1 MAEYAVSRLAKKAVV
16 VEERKIGEAVISKP
30 GVAPPPV
37 PVVPITLDTLGKAKH
52 VVDSYATR
60 GECVPVDKVASEAR
74 ITPDEANASLTAMKT
89 LEYGENCCP
98 THFCTHKAVET
109 MLTKIKRWRTGA
121 I

>member
-1 MAEYAVSRLAKKAVV
+1 MASRYLARRLAKKAVV

-30 GVAPPPV
+30 GATPM

-60 GECVPVDKVASEAR
+60 GECVPVDRVASEAK
-74 ITPDEANASLTAMKT
+74 ITPGEANASLTAMKT

-121 I
+121 F

>member
-1 MAEYAVSRLAKKAVV
+1 MAGYLARKSAKKTVV

-30 GVAPPPV
+30 GVTPPP

-60 GECVPVDKVASEAR
+60 GECVPVDRVASEAK
-74 ITPDEANASLTAMKT
+74 ITPGEANASLTAMKT

-121 I
+121 F